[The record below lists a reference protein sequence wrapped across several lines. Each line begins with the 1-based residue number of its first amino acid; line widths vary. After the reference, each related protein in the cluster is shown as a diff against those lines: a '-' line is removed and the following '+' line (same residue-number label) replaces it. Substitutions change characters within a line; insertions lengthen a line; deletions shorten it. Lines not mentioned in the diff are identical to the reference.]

1 MHIPIQVLNRNKQS
15 CRFLIFTIQAVAVLL
30 TKMVFKHRDQLGVIL
45 QKIGFTVG
53 AELGVQQGLFTE
65 TTLKQWHGAKTYV
78 LVDVWSEQDKYSD
91 TANVNNEKQN
101 N

>member
-1 MHIPIQVLNRNKQS
+1 
-15 CRFLIFTIQAVAVLL
+15 
-30 TKMVFKHRDQLGVIL
+30 MVFKHRDQLGTIL

-53 AELGVQQGLFTE
+53 AELGVQQGLFAE

-91 TANVNNEKQN
+91 AANVNNEKQN